1 MASPERRHGRAVGL
15 AMRLPVPTATAAAV
29 ALLFSPACRA
39 ELKVEPS
46 AQFQQTYTDNVSL
59 APPDQARSLWIS
71 ELTPGIT
78 VRDDSPR
85 LQLLAAYEARLYA
98 YSRDD
103 PAANQSLSHNFNGKM
118 HAEAVSGLLFLD
130 AAGAYRQQAI
140 SAFGPPVAQNGSDG
154 YLTDNRANVKSYS
167 VSPYLTHSFGRLMT
181 GELRYTH
188 DVVSADSAGFSHS
201 NADSVQASLGGGI
214 GARIGWGANYY
225 RQRLEDGTRP
235 TTISGNTGVNAS
247 YLVAAPLRLTASIGR
262 DQYKYESQVGDSPT
276 GKSWSVG
283 FGWTPSSR
291 TSVSAS
297 FGKRFFGDSYHL
309 DAVHRTRATAW
320 SVRYSTDVT
329 TSRDQFLLPAS
340 VSTFELLDRM
350 YAGAIADPARRRQ
363 AVDAFIRANGLPLA
377 LTDSVNYL
385 SNRYIL
391 QKQFNLSMAWTLAHS
406 VLVLSLTDERRNALS
421 SVQSDSALLG
431 SRFGSLNDNSHQQG
445 GSATFNYRLSPRS
458 SVNLSASFNKA
469 DSLVQQA
476 SSINRAFR
484 VALTR
489 QLGRQLTGDLE
500 LRRQTGSVAGAG
512 GGYRENAIVFHLNQ
526 RF

>member
-103 PAANQSLSHNFNGKM
+103 PAANQSLSHNFNGKL
-118 HAEAVSGLLFLD
+118 HAEAVTGLLYLD
-130 AAGAYRQQAI
+130 AAGAYRQQAV
-140 SAFGPPVAQNGSDG
+140 SAFGPPVAGDGDDG
-154 YLTDNRANVKSYS
+154 YLSENRTNVKSYS
-167 VSPYLTHSFGRLMT
+167 VSPYLTHSFGRSMK
-181 GELRYTH
+181 GDLRYTH

-214 GARIGWGANYY
+214 GARIGWGAHYY

-283 FGWTPSSR
+283 FGWTPTSR

-297 FGKRFFGDSYHL
+297 FGKRFFGNSYNL

-484 VALTR
+484 VALSR

-500 LRRQTGSVAGAG
+500 LRRQTGSVAGAV

>member
-1 MASPERRHGRAVGL
+1 MASPKRRHALGA
-15 AMRLPVPTATAAAV
+15 AMLPLPAAV
-29 ALLFSPACRA
+29 ALLLSPACRA

-59 APPDQARSLWIS
+59 APSGQARSLWIS
-71 ELTPGIT
+71 ELTPGVT

-103 PAANQSLSHNFNGKM
+103 PAANQNLSQNFNGKL
-118 HAEAVSGLLFLD
+118 HAEAIAGLLYLD
-130 AAGAYRQQAI
+130 AAGAYRQQAV
-140 SAFGPPVAQNGSDG
+140 SAFGPPVAGNGADDG
-154 YLTDNRANVKSYS
+154 YLTENRTNVKSYS
-167 VSPYLTHSFGRLMT
+167 VSPYVTHSFGPLVS
-181 GELRYTH
+181 GDLRYTH
-188 DVVSADSAGFSHS
+188 DVVSADSAGFNHS
-201 NADSVQASLGGGI
+201 KADGVQASLGGGI
-214 GARIGWGANYY
+214 GARVGWGLHYN
-225 RQRLEDGTRP
+225 RQRLDDGTGP
-235 TTISGNTGVNAS
+235 TTISGNTGMNGS
-247 YLVAAPLRLTASIGR
+247 YLIAAPLRLTASIGR
-262 DQYKYESQVGDSPT
+262 DQYKYQSQVGDAPT
-276 GKSWSVG
+276 GKSWSFG
-283 FGWTPSSR
+283 FAWTPSSR

-297 FGKRFFGDSYHL
+297 IGKRYFGDSHHV

-340 VSTFELLDRM
+340 VSTFALLDRM
-350 YAGAIADPARRRQ
+350 LAGAIADPVQRRQ
-363 AVDAFIRANGLPLA
+363 AVDAFIRANGLPRT

-391 QKQFNLSMAWTLAHS
+391 QKRLQLSMAWTLAHS

-421 SVQSDSALLG
+421 SVQSDSTLLG
-431 SRFGSLNDNSHQQG
+431 SSFGSLNDNSHQQG
-445 GSATFNYRLSPRS
+445 ASATFNYRLSPRS
-458 SVNLSASFNKA
+458 SLNLSASVNKA
-469 DSLVQQA
+469 DSLVQEA

-484 VALTR
+484 LALTR
-489 QLGRQLTGDLE
+489 QFGRRLTGDLE

-512 GGYRENAIVFHLNQ
+512 RGYRENAVVFHLTQ

>member
-1 MASPERRHGRAVGL
+1 MASPERRHGRAAGL
-15 AMRLPVPTATAAAV
+15 AMRLPVPTVTAAAV

-140 SAFGPPVAQNGSDG
+140 SAFGPPVAQNGADG

-167 VSPYLTHSFGRLMT
+167 VSPYLTHGFGRLMT

-262 DQYKYESQVGDSPT
+262 DQYKYESQVGDTPT

-431 SRFGSLNDNSHQQG
+431 SRFGSLNDNSHQRG
-445 GSATFNYRLSPRS
+445 GGATFNYRLSPRS

-469 DSLVQQA
+469 DSLVQRA

>member
-1 MASPERRHGRAVGL
+1 MASPKRRGA
-15 AMRLPVPTATAAAV
+15 ARLPVPSVAAAAV

-46 AQFQQTYTDNVSL
+46 AQFQQTYTDNISL
-59 APPDQARSLWIS
+59 APSDQARGLWIS
-71 ELTPGIT
+71 ELTPGLA

-85 LQLLAAYEARLYA
+85 LQLLAAYEAHLYA

-103 PAANQSLSHNFNGKM
+103 PAANQSLSQNFNGKM
-118 HAEAVSGLLFLD
+118 HAEAIADLLFLD

-154 YLTDNRANVKSYS
+154 YLTENRANVKSYS
-167 VSPYLTHSFGRLMT
+167 LSPYLTHSFGRLVT
-181 GELRYTH
+181 GNLRYTH
-188 DVVSADSAGFSHS
+188 DVVSADSAGFNHS
-201 NADSVQASLGGGI
+201 NADSVQASLGGSV
-214 GARIGWGANYY
+214 GARVGWGLQYY
-225 RQRLEDGTRP
+225 RQRLEDGSGP
-235 TTISGNTGVNAS
+235 TTISGNTGLNGS
-247 YLVAAPLRLTASIGR
+247 YLIAAPLRLTAGIGR
-262 DQYKYESQVGDSPT
+262 DQYKYESQVGDAPT

-283 FGWTPSSR
+283 FAWTPSSR

-297 FGKRFFGDSYHL
+297 VGKRFFGDSYHL

-320 SVRYSTDVT
+320 SVRYLTDVT

-340 VSTFELLDRM
+340 VSTSDLLDRM
-350 YAGAIADPARRRQ
+350 YAGAISDPTLRRQ
-363 AVDAFIRANGLPLA
+363 AVDAFIRANGLPRT

-391 QKQFNLSMAWTLAHS
+391 QKQFQVSLAWTLAHS

-421 SVQSDSALLG
+421 SVRSDSTLLG
-431 SRFGSLNDNSHQQG
+431 TNFGSLNDNSHQRG
-445 GSATFNYRLSPRS
+445 GSATYNYRLSPRS
-458 SVNLSASFNKA
+458 ALNLSASFNQA
-469 DSLVQQA
+469 DSLVRDA
-476 SSINRAFR
+476 GSINRAFR
-484 VALTR
+484 LALTR

-500 LRRQTGSVAGAG
+500 LRRQTGSVAGAR